1 MTSSQT
7 TEPAAGVTP
16 VCLRCAL
23 PVDPLQN
30 FCGECGAPRGYAAS
44 LPFEYYV
51 VLGQSLGLIFRR
63 ACLTPGVRLGK
74 RALDV
79 LVLTPWIAFWAL
91 GPQAQGRI
99 SVLLVLAGVLAYK
112 LRHREEP
119 RAGAR

>member
-44 LPFEYYV
+44 LPFEYYL
-51 VLGQSLGLIFRR
+51 VLGQSLGLTFRR
-63 ACLTPGVRLGK
+63 ACLTRGVPLGR

-79 LVLTPWIAFWAL
+79 LVLLLFPATVLISLLLVVPGFLWRL
-91 GPQAQGRI
+91 LRGRKSPQA
-99 SVLLVLAGVLAYK
+99 
-112 LRHREEP
+112 
-119 RAGAR
+119 